1 MFLRSASS
9 ALPIVDCLT
18 KKMDFLANLS
28 IAGWVS
34 ITFISTLI
42 FLLLMIRGIR
52 LGWGD
57 KSISI
62 GKKLEN
68 KIDAFKKDIEIEAM
82 KKSHD
87 EAKQKSLFKKCN
99 ELDSTLFA
107 SLHKVIKKMDGDVY
121 KVFEPYVH
129 CQFPS
134 LAIVDIF
141 EDVLI
146 ERIYFNNLKVK
157 LTSENIKEYLNS
169 IVDDI
174 KANYLLFYMHLK
186 ALHCGEGYPEW
197 DVIKDDVEKLVI
209 SWAKKSMHFYIECIS
224 QKIELYRKNSK
235 KFETEEFKRIA
246 VMLPLKKNKRYL
258 EELNKSINSL

>member
-1 MFLRSASS
+1 
-9 ALPIVDCLT
+9 
-18 KKMDFLANLS
+18 MDFLANLS

-34 ITFISTLI
+34 IVVIAVLI
-42 FLLLMIRGIR
+42 FIVLMVRGIK

-57 KSISI
+57 KSIQI

-68 KIDAFKKDIEIEAM
+68 KFDTFKKDLEIEAM
-82 KKSHD
+82 KKAHD
-87 EAKQKSLFKKCN
+87 EAKQKTLFRKCN

-107 SLHKVIKKMDGDVY
+107 SLHKAIKKMDGDVY

-141 EDVLI
+141 EDVFI
-146 ERIYFNNLKVK
+146 ERIYFNNLKMK
-157 LTSENIKEYLNS
+157 LTSENRKDYLNS

-174 KANYLLFYMHLK
+174 KSNYLLFYMHLK

-197 DVIKDDVEKLVI
+197 EIIKNDVEKLVAN
-209 SWAKKSMHFYIECIS
+209 WAKKSMQFYVECVS
-224 QKIELYRKNSK
+224 QKIELYKKSLR
-235 KFETEEFKRIA
+235 KFETEEFKRVA
-246 VMLPLKKNKRYL
+246 VMLPLKKNRKYL
-258 EELNKSINSL
+258 EELNKSISSL

>member
-1 MFLRSASS
+1 
-9 ALPIVDCLT
+9 
-18 KKMDFLANLS
+18 MDFLANLS
-28 IAGWVS
+28 IAGWIS
-34 ITFISTLI
+34 IVVIAVLI
-42 FLLLMIRGIR
+42 FIVLMVRGIR

-57 KSISI
+57 KSIQI

-68 KIDAFKKDIEIEAM
+68 KIDAFKKDMEIEAI

-87 EAKQKSLFKKCN
+87 ESKQKVLFRKCN

-134 LAIVDIF
+134 LAILDIF
-141 EDVLI
+141 EDVFI
-146 ERIYFNNLKVK
+146 ERIYFNNLKIK
-157 LTSENIKEYLNS
+157 LTNDNRKDYLNS

-174 KANYLLFYMHLK
+174 KSNYLLFYMHLK

-197 DVIKDDVEKLVI
+197 EKIENDVRKLVAN
-209 SWAKKSMHFYIECIS
+209 WAKKSLQFYVECIS
-224 QKIELYRKNSK
+224 QKINLYKKSAR
-235 KFETEEFKRIA
+235 KFETEEFKRLA
-246 VMLPLKKNKRYL
+246 VIIPLKKNKKYL
-258 EELNKSINSL
+258 EDLNKSISSL